1 MLNGGENMN
10 IPTMPDIVVTNV
22 YDTVRLLDSPVGVS
36 ITMTDRKQWGI
47 VLKKEGRTVYTANGK
62 QILSDSLHP
71 VILPRGC
78 SYSWICEEAGLC
90 QVIQFDATAED
101 IQLYPVEITDNSRL
115 LTAFDRIAKALAKG
129 TVAGQMECR
138 QLLYGALAFLASGG
152 QREYVP
158 SGKHQLL
165 QPAVDH
171 MNTCYFETD
180 ITNDALAKLC
190 GISTV
195 YFRKSFETVYGV
207 SPIKYLNNLRMR
219 KARSLLESDYASIA
233 QVAESVGYSSIYHFS
248 KMFRQYAGVSPKEYA
263 RQHGRSE

>member
-1 MLNGGENMN
+1 MK
-10 IPTMPDIVVTNV
+10 IPDIVVTNV

-47 VLKKEGRTVYTANGK
+47 VLKKEGRTVYTANGR

-78 SYSWICEEAGLC
+78 SYSWICEEPGLC
-90 QVIQFDATAED
+90 QVIQFDATVAD
-101 IQLYPVEITDNSRL
+101 TRLYPVEITDNSRL

-129 TVAGQMECR
+129 NMAGQMEAR
-138 QLLYGALAFLASGG
+138 QLLYGALAFLAGSGDRG
-152 QREYVP
+152 YTP
-158 SGKHQLL
+158 SGKYQLL
-165 QPAVDH
+165 QPAVDYI
-171 MNTCYFETD
+171 NTCYFETD
-180 ITNDALAKLC
+180 ITNEILAKLC

-207 SPIKYLNNLRMR
+207 SPIKYLNDLRMR
-219 KARSLLESDYASIA
+219 KARALLESDYASIG

-248 KMFRQYAGVSPKEYA
+248 KMFRQYTGLSPTEYA
-263 RQHGRSE
+263 KNRLS

>member
-1 MLNGGENMN
+1 MKE
-10 IPTMPDIVVTNV
+10 ISIPDIVVTKV
-22 YDTVRLLDSPVGVS
+22 IETVRMLDSPIGVS
-36 ITMTDRKQWGI
+36 ITMTDRKQWGL
-47 VLKKEGRTVYTANGK
+47 VLKRQGRTIYTANGK
-62 QILSDSLHP
+62 QILSDSQHP

-78 SYSWICEEAGLC
+78 SYSWICEEPGLC
-90 QVIQFDATAED
+90 QVIQFDAVEADET
-101 IQLYPVEITDNSRL
+101 LYPMEITDNSRF

-129 TVAGQMECR
+129 TMAGQMEAR
-138 QLLYGALAFLASGG
+138 QLLYGVLAFLATGG

-158 SGKHQLL
+158 SGKHRLL

-171 MNTCYFETD
+171 INTCYFETD
-180 ITNDALAKLC
+180 IANDTLAKLC

-207 SPIKYLNNLRMR
+207 SPIKYLNDLRMR
-219 KARSLLESDYASIA
+219 KARALLESDYASIG

-248 KMFRQYAGVSPKEYA
+248 KMFRQYAGVSPTEYA